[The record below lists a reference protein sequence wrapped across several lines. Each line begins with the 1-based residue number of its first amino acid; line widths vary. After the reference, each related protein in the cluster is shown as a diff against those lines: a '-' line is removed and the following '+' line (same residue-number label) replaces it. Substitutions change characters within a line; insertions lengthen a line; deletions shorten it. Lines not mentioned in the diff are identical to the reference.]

1 MTAGASSRDVKISC
15 IDTHELKENPLLSNI
30 SQPRLLSFTLDGWSV
45 LGGKVSVSLVDRVA
59 VLVGRNGA
67 GKSAILEGFAALASC
82 AVGRRVEYN
91 DAESIP
97 KILEIEVLTPTDRR
111 LHYRYELL
119 PFPLSVEDL
128 DESSMD
134 TTDDGFRFLVNDCC
148 KYLDGQQELLWTTE
162 TGFRNIVFEDGRSLV
177 YALDGTNSLDRSRFP
192 MAFTSP
198 VEVQWVFDV
207 LKGVQMIAK
216 TPAIMRPISKR
227 NQSWLKVSRKAIN
240 SGPFLADK
248 LARKILRLTDKE
260 TKGELESICQRIGIG
275 NTITLQKFT
284 SNDKSIEE
292 DEKYLVSVLLDGVNI
307 GLLSDGTLQVLS
319 ILIEIIVSH
328 RAATII
334 IEEPEMRI
342 HPGMLAKLLNEIKAY
357 TFEDNLLLST
367 HSPQVVA
374 WTQPSHINLVY
385 RHDQQILVRKLST
398 DETDRVSA
406 YLCEEGDLGEWLYS
420 GILDE

>member
-1 MTAGASSRDVKISC
+1 MTAGASSRDVKINC
-15 IDTHELKENPLLSNI
+15 IDTHELKENPLLPNI

-82 AVGRRVEYN
+82 AIGRRVEYN

-97 KILEIEVLTPTDRR
+97 KILEIEVLTPTDRW

-119 PFPLSVEDL
+119 PRSLSVEDL
-128 DESSMD
+128 DESSAD
-134 TTDDGFRFLVNDCC
+134 PTEVLRFIVNDCC
-148 KYLDGQQELLWTTE
+148 KYLDGQQELLWITDK
-162 TGFRNIVFEDGRSLV
+162 GFRNVGCEDGRNLV
-177 YALDGTNSLDRSRFP
+177 YALDGANSLDRSRFP
-192 MAFTSP
+192 ATLIFP
-198 VEVQWVFDV
+198 VELQWIFDV
-207 LKGVQMIAK
+207 LRGVRMIAK
-216 TPAIMRPISKR
+216 IPAIMRPMSRRSPSLLRASGRAIS
-227 NQSWLKVSRKAIN
+227 

-248 LARKILRLTDKE
+248 LARKILRLTEKE
-260 TKGELESICQRIGIG
+260 ATGELESICQRIGIG

-284 SNDKSIEE
+284 SSDNSVEK

-307 GLLSDGTLQVLS
+307 GLLSDGTLQVVS
-319 ILIEIIVSH
+319 ILVEIIVSH

-357 TFEDNLLLST
+357 TLEDNLILST
-367 HSPQVVA
+367 HSPQVVD
-374 WTQPSHINLVY
+374 WTKPSQINLVY
-385 RHDQQILVRKLST
+385 RHDQQILVRKLSP
-398 DETDRVSA
+398 DETDRVST

>member
-1 MTAGASSRDVKISC
+1 
-15 IDTHELKENPLLSNI
+15 LPNI

-119 PFPLSVEDL
+119 PLSLSAQDL

-134 TTDDGFRFLVNDCC
+134 VSEDSRFSINDCC
-148 KYLDGQQELLWTTE
+148 KYLDGQQELLWTTRNGINVSPSQLSDEYE
-162 TGFRNIVFEDGRSLV
+162 THTDVLMRGWTSIGGGRP
-177 YALDGTNSLDRSRFP
+177 RFP
-192 MAFTSP
+192 SALGLGSS
-198 VEVQWVFDV
+198 VETRWISDV
-207 LKGVQMIAK
+207 LKGVRMIGQVSASRSRR
-216 TPAIMRPISKR
+216 RPSLLRVSGNKISTDF
-227 NQSWLKVSRKAIN
+227 VE
-240 SGPFLADK
+240 LADI
-248 LARKILRLTDKE
+248 LARKILRLDDTE
-260 TKGELESICQRIGIG
+260 SFSELECICQRIGIG
-275 NTITLQKFT
+275 DKIILQKFI
-284 SNDKSIEE
+284 SSEKAIEE
-292 DEKYLVSVLLDGVNI
+292 SKEYLVSVLLDGIDI

-319 ILIEIIVSH
+319 ILVEIITSSP
-328 RAATII
+328 AATTI

-342 HPGMLAKLLNEIKAY
+342 HPGMLARLLNEIQAY
-357 TFEDNLLLST
+357 TFEDNLILST

-374 WTQPSHINLVY
+374 WSQPSHINLVY
-385 RHDQQILVRKLST
+385 RHDQQILVRKLSP
-398 DETDRVSA
+398 DETDQVSA

>member
-1 MTAGASSRDVKISC
+1 
-15 IDTHELKENPLLSNI
+15 LPNI

-82 AVGRRVEYN
+82 AIGRRVEYN

-119 PFPLSVEDL
+119 PLSLSAQDL

-134 TTDDGFRFLVNDCC
+134 VSEDSRFSINDCC
-148 KYLDGQQELLWTTE
+148 KYLDGQQEPLWTTRNGTKVSPLSDEHE
-162 TGFRNIVFEDGRSLV
+162 THTYVVMRGWTSIGGGRP
-177 YALDGTNSLDRSRFP
+177 RFP
-192 MAFTSP
+192 SALEFGSSSS
-198 VEVQWVFDV
+198 VETRWVSDV
-207 LKGVQMIAK
+207 LKGVRMIGQVSASRSRRLPSVLQVTGNTINFLG
-216 TPAIMRPISKR
+216 TPD
-227 NQSWLKVSRKAIN
+227 N
-240 SGPFLADK
+240 
-248 LARKILRLTDKE
+248 LARKILRLVDTE
-260 TKGELESICQRIGIG
+260 SLSELECICQRIGIG
-275 NTITLQKFT
+275 NAITLQKFT
-284 SNDKSIEE
+284 SIDESIEK
-292 DEKYLVSVLLDGVNI
+292 DEKYLVSVLLDGVNT
-307 GLLSDGTLQVLS
+307 GLLSDGTIHILS
-319 ILIEIIVSH
+319 ILVEIITSSP
-328 RAATII
+328 AATTI

-342 HPGMLAKLLNEIKAY
+342 HPGMLAKLLNEIKSY
-357 TFEDNLLLST
+357 TFGDNLLLST

-385 RHDQQILVRKLST
+385 RHDQQILVRKLSP

>member
-1 MTAGASSRDVKISC
+1 
-15 IDTHELKENPLLSNI
+15 LSNI

-119 PFPLSVEDL
+119 PLSLSAQDL

-134 TTDDGFRFLVNDCC
+134 ISEDSRFSINDCC
-148 KYLDGQQELLWTTE
+148 KYLDGQQELLWTTRNGRMVSPSQLSDEYE
-162 TGFRNIVFEDGRSLV
+162 THTDVLMVGWTSIG
-177 YALDGTNSLDRSRFP
+177 GGKPRFP
-192 MAFTSP
+192 SALGFGLS
-198 VEVQWVFDV
+198 VETRWISDV
-207 LKGVQMIAK
+207 LKGVRMIGQVSASRSRRLPSVLQVTGNTINFLG
-216 TPAIMRPISKR
+216 TPD
-227 NQSWLKVSRKAIN
+227 N
-240 SGPFLADK
+240 
-248 LARKILRLTDKE
+248 LARKILRLVDTE
-260 TKGELESICQRIGIG
+260 SLSELECICQRIGIG
-275 NTITLQKFT
+275 NTITLEKFT
-284 SNDKSIEE
+284 SINKSVEE
-292 DEKYLVSVLLDGVNI
+292 DEKYLVSVLLDGVNT
-307 GLLSDGTLQVLS
+307 GLLSDGTIHILS
-319 ILIEIIVSH
+319 ILVEIITSSL
-328 RAATII
+328 AATTI

-342 HPGMLAKLLNEIKAY
+342 HPGMLSKLLNEIKSY
-357 TFEDNLLLST
+357 TFEDSLLLST

-385 RHDQQILVRKLST
+385 RHDQQILVRKLNT

>member
-1 MTAGASSRDVKISC
+1 
-15 IDTHELKENPLLSNI
+15 LPNI

-119 PFPLSVEDL
+119 PLSLSAQDL

-134 TTDDGFRFLVNDCC
+134 VSEDSRFSINDCC
-148 KYLDGQQELLWTTE
+148 KYLDGQQELLWTTRNGINVSPSQLSDE
-162 TGFRNIVFEDGRSLV
+162 THTDVLMRGWTSISGGRP
-177 YALDGTNSLDRSRFP
+177 RFP
-192 MAFTSP
+192 SALGLGSS
-198 VEVQWVFDV
+198 VETRWISDV
-207 LKGVQMIAK
+207 LKGVRMIGQVSASRSRRLPSVLQVTGNTINFLG
-216 TPAIMRPISKR
+216 TPD
-227 NQSWLKVSRKAIN
+227 N
-240 SGPFLADK
+240 
-248 LARKILRLTDKE
+248 LARKILRLVDTE
-260 TKGELESICQRIGIG
+260 SLGELECICQRIGIG
-275 NTITLQKFT
+275 NAITLQKFT
-284 SNDKSIEE
+284 SIDESIEK
-292 DEKYLVSVLLDGVNI
+292 DEKYLVSVLLDGVNT
-307 GLLSDGTLQVLS
+307 GLLSDGTIHILS
-319 ILIEIIVSH
+319 ILVEIITSSP
-328 RAATII
+328 AATTI

-342 HPGMLAKLLNEIKAY
+342 HPGMLAKLLNEIKSY
-357 TFEDNLLLST
+357 TFRDNLLLST

-385 RHDQQILVRKLST
+385 RHDQQILVRKLSP